1 MFWSTAKGFAEVKNY
16 NLVNRSAKK
25 LSKAI
30 EGKSQLDTKMTL
42 VTSPYIALQG
52 IVTKLTG
59 GVKFLFQKTK

>member
-1 MFWSTAKGFAEVKNY
+1 MVAVVWSTARVAEVKNY

-42 VTSPYIALQG
+42 MGLCPLP
-52 IVTKLTG
+52 
-59 GVKFLFQKTK
+59 FQAWW